1 MLLEFFEY
9 ILIAFISSALLIFL
23 SKVMM
28 QKILRRPADYYL
40 KEEYRQEELMLNAA
54 GISLLDEHE
63 TGPEGEVTEEHVH
76 AEPQIPKVDERFL
89 IKDLKV
95 ITEYDSSND
104 EEQP

>member
-1 MLLEFFEY
+1 M
-9 ILIAFISSALLIFL
+9 IAFVCSALLIFM
-23 SKVMM
+23 SKVVM

-95 ITEYDSSND
+95 ITDYDRSDD